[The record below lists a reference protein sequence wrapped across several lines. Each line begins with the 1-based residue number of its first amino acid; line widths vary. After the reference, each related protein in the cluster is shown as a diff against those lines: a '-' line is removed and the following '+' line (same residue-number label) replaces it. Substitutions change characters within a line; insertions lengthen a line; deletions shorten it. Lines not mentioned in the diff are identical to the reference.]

1 MIVVITKILTHT
13 GHSLTSTQ
21 QDLDAQSFH
30 LQPRKMSLREKKSCR
45 DCLTTMVLLSCC
57 TERGQVGEGI
67 LKCGASAMGTLLQIT
82 RASEEPILDL
92 VVFQKT
98 SLKPSRHPTDHTC
111 WWGESY

>member
-57 TERGQVGEGI
+57 TERGQVGEGMKVSRVWCQRHGHSLTNHQSLRRTHI
-67 LKCGASAMGTLLQIT
+67 RPGGF
-82 RASEEPILDL
+82 SENLSETKQAP
-92 VVFQKT
+92 
-98 SLKPSRHPTDHTC
+98 
-111 WWGESY
+111 Y